1 MKVFNRPQ
9 VSRDFLWNKRKRAF
23 KEENKDSWRIWG
35 AGQDSLSYWTA
46 ALEEEGGSGVQSQ
59 HHSWCFKRDEQNIN
73 FIAKTFKSIVSQQ
86 HMNPPA
92 MFALHSVLVLM
103 ILPPVA
109 SVHCPRPCSCP
120 QPSELHCTFRSLITI
135 PTAVSRDV
143 ERMNLG
149 FNSINKITDKSLAGL
164 RKLELLM
171 VHGNDIHSLP
181 HGVFKDLTSLQM
193 LKMSYNKLKEINR
206 NTLQGLWAL
215 ARLHLD
221 HNRLEFIHPDAFQGL
236 TSLRLLQL
244 EGNQLQQL
252 HPATFTTF
260 TLMGHFHFSTLRHL
274 YLSDNRLTSLPSA
287 LVATMQQLENLYLHG
302 NPWICDCNMRWLH
315 DWDKTSPGVLKCKKD
330 RALPGG
336 QLCPMCSSPRHLQ
349 RKELQPLE
357 KLVCSG
363 PVIHSP
369 HRTSPPE
376 DVESEVMTM
385 EDFRE
390 PFGNVSLGLSDE
402 HGNEVDLECG
412 IGEPK
417 VLTNL
422 NWEQFNHLQL
432 SSNITVSVD
441 LECPVDR
448 DKYEQLWRLIAY
460 YSSVPAHLQRGIMLR
475 DEPHPIHVYRQD
487 YEKDAQYY
495 TGVKVNM
502 MAQPAWLMQTSANL
516 QLNRLQSSA
525 KMVKLILSTDF
536 SETIETELVRRQKRT
551 WVMINTT
558 TTVFSAILGNPSE
571 MYCNVH
577 SSGQPVLHWI
587 LPDGS
592 KVEESSSTPD
602 KRVTLSRDG
611 RLLIKAVIHADTGIY
626 YCTARV
632 HGDLAVMPFYL
643 TVQES
648 SSPPPGEDA
657 LVTPIEGFTGDTIS
671 LPCTASGSPDAEINW
686 ILPNS
691 NILSFQAN
699 SSRAVIYSNG
709 TLHISQ
715 TQLLDSGYYKCIA
728 INQHGVDTLA
738 TKITFVR
745 RKGLIRPIR
754 KFPIR
759 PQSVSGVNTQIKVPT
774 EDSEDGS
781 GDVEITQV
789 GGPMSRLDALSKRMP
804 VGFSPGRRAV
814 HPLRKTWHRPPVLR
828 KPTGSQVEDRKNTG
842 EGRRKTN
849 MSKSKIDPEKWAD
862 ILAKIRDRSVQNMG
876 TAVQNTTE
884 TKQTEKA
891 TQSNVTIE
899 GSSERT
905 TVRGQ
910 DYFTTPFSPTQYQ
923 NRKIDEHNR
932 EGQGKYV
939 ISNSYTT
946 RDMISNSQY
955 THSTQ
960 DAVEPHTAQ
969 TPYSVQLTAQDT
981 SLVGHTTSNSVFFL
995 PQQTTSV
1002 SLHNVTFWQGN
1013 TNIASSSST
1022 FSLRET
1028 QSTNTDVVGFK
1039 TADASKGLE
1048 KSENMGRPN
1057 VDTSSINDKELSARG
1072 SEVIPSVNPN
1082 ESETSQDES
1091 GKYLTVA
1098 ATTTQSHASA
1108 KDRTFD
1114 DFQSQAMLTQV
1125 SPTTTVPPTHRRRG
1139 GSERQ
1144 FPPRIRKPSSSRRNG
1159 GRRRKPNKMKQKLIE
1174 PTQFIITTPT
1184 NPSLATVRAT
1194 ASTRLKIDPLEVK
1207 TANFNSTLPFSGSQA
1222 ASSGTLSHEESTVLG
1237 HDNQAAV
1244 KLSPLPASPSETND
1258 SHQPRA
1264 KPLLK
1269 STSAAPSFP
1278 TASPEL
1284 GHAQTS
1290 SQTTLRITERASP
1303 PELLNMSTADTQQ
1316 RFTGSPIPPVKPS
1329 EETQHASN
1337 TGHLGPVPDSG
1348 DFHTPTQVLTDVG
1361 QNDSDYQYTP
1371 TEKGERMLLKETDI
1385 NVSMLPPP
1393 FASAASLMEYEIK
1406 TTSGNTP
1413 SGLITTLSVP
1423 LEGQTDTE
1431 EITTK
1436 KPSLPQIA
1444 HYNMSTMKATSSKS
1458 VDHLN
1463 NAANTG
1469 NNSLTS
1475 IVITTT
1481 VSATSSRLN
1490 AVIPSQVALDVT
1502 LANRFSTETKRGP
1515 SFRATTKE
1523 PPTVNIT
1530 PDNHGQEQQTQPIIP
1545 SEPTRTSDFGPE
1557 TWSTDQKLALFTTT
1571 NPTSPRLNLT
1581 LAPTTDPLRE
1591 GLPKTTQDVSK
1602 EQQLP
1607 GTGFIPGGKPKI
1619 TKSNS
1624 QTFTV
1629 DAEADAQV
1637 PCRAEGEPMPFLSWT
1652 KVASGA
1658 RIAQNTRVQR
1668 FEVHPNGTL
1677 IIRNTQPLD
1686 GGQYLCTVQNQYG
1699 TDNLV
1704 VTLVV
1709 LSRHPRVLQP
1719 RHKDIHVHLGD
1730 KVNLECKVEG
1740 HPPPQITWVLPNHV
1754 HIAAPPLGVAP
1765 QQHVAVFSN
1774 GTLQISQVTNADGG
1788 IYKCIGSSAAGADSV
1803 SVRLYVSVLPPVIQ
1817 QAQYENTTLPEGS
1830 SAYIHCTA
1838 TGAPQPV
1845 ISWIT
1850 PDGVHLTAPQSVIGR
1865 SLLVYPNGTLFIQR
1879 LGQRNAGRYTCSVT
1893 NAVASSTRTVILST
1907 RTNPN
1912 YAKASITLSSPQ
1924 RTDVIY
1930 GGRLLLDCVA
1940 TGGPE
1945 PRIIWRTPYKKLV
1958 DAQYSFDPRIKVF
1971 PNGTITVHSVTDKD
1985 SGDYLCVARNKMG
1998 DDYVLLRVNVL
2009 TRPAKIEQ
2017 KPLRSDQE
2025 VVYGG
2030 DLKVDCVASGLPY
2043 PEISWALPDGSMVN
2057 PLKQRESVS
2066 GGRSRRYVV
2075 FDNGTLYFNHVGM
2088 PEEGDYTCYAENQLG
2103 KDEMKVRVKVKA
2115 ATTPPQIQD
2124 KDEKLIQVFY
2134 GETVTLRCNAKGEP
2148 MPIITWIS
2156 PTNRVISSAL
2166 DKYQVL
2172 DDGTLVVQKV
2182 QRFDGGN
2189 YTCLSRNNA
2198 GQDHKVIR
2206 LNVLVISPTINS
2218 MKGTVNSVKV
2228 AAVQDQRKLL
2238 DCVAKGTPT
2247 PRIMWVLPGN
2257 VILPAPYYSNRMKVH
2272 QNGTLE
2278 IRSAKRTDS
2287 GQLACI
2293 ARNEGGEVKLVV
2305 NLDVEA
2311 VVESPQ
2317 IRGSQSDSLS
2327 LTVGNTMTLNC
2338 SFEGSSLSHLTW
2350 ILPGGTPL
2358 HSGARFAKFFHKP
2371 DGSLIIS
2378 NPSIAETG
2386 MYRCLGQNS
2395 RGLVERTITLSRGRK
2410 PEISNRYNSPL
2421 SVVNG
2426 ERLLLHCI
2434 TSSDPLRLTW
2444 TIPSGVVL
2452 NRPQRAGRYAVLPNG
2467 TLAIQQ
2473 VSVHDRGSYMCRAT
2487 NEYGNSQL
2495 SASVIVIAYPAR
2507 ITSGPPA
2514 VTYAKLGVAVQLNCI
2529 ATGIPSVEVAWE
2541 TPNKTRLAVSAQ
2553 PRLFGNKYLHP
2564 QGSLI
2569 IQNPTQR
2576 DAGVYRCTARNA
2588 IGIDSKAT
2596 ILQVY

>member
-1 MKVFNRPQ
+1 MK
-9 VSRDFLWNKRKRAF
+9 
-23 KEENKDSWRIWG
+23 
-35 AGQDSLSYWTA
+35 
-46 ALEEEGGSGVQSQ
+46 
-59 HHSWCFKRDEQNIN
+59 
-73 FIAKTFKSIVSQQ
+73 
-86 HMNPPA
+86 PPA
-92 MFALHSVLVLM
+92 VCVLHTVLVLM

-109 SVHCPRPCSCP
+109 SVPCPRPCSCP
-120 QPSELHCTFRSLITI
+120 QPSELHCTFRSLTTI
-135 PTAVSRDV
+135 PAAVSRDV

-171 VHGNDIHSLP
+171 VHGNNIHSLP
-181 HGVFKDLTSLQM
+181 KGVFKDLTSLQM

-287 LVATMQQLENLYLHG
+287 LVETMQQLENLYLHG

-330 RALPGG
+330 KTLSGG

-363 PVIHSP
+363 PVIRSP

-390 PFGNVSLGLSDE
+390 PFGNISLGLSDE

-417 VLTNL
+417 VLTKI
-422 NWEQFNHLQL
+422 NWEKFNQLQVA
-432 SSNITVSVD
+432 SNITVTVD

-448 DKYEQLWRLIAY
+448 DRYEQLWRLIAY
-460 YSSVPAHLQRGIMLR
+460 YSSVPAHLQRGIIVR
-475 DEPHPIHVYRQD
+475 NEPHPIHVYRQD

-516 QLNRLQSSA
+516 QLNRLESSA
-525 KMVKLILSTDF
+525 KMVKLILCTDF
-536 SETIETELVRRQKRT
+536 SETLETELVQRQKRT
-551 WVMINTT
+551 WVMIESINTT
-558 TTVFSAILGNPSE
+558 SKVFSAILGNPSQ

-592 KVEESSSTPD
+592 KVEASSSTPD
-602 KRVTLSRDG
+602 NRVTLSSDG

-626 YCTARV
+626 YCIARV
-632 HGDLAVMPFYL
+632 HGDLAVMPFHL

-648 SSPPPGEDA
+648 SSPPPGQDA
-657 LVTPIEGFTGDTIS
+657 LVTPIEGFAGDPIS

-691 NILSFQAN
+691 NIVSFQAN
-699 SSRAVIYSNG
+699 SSRAVVYSNG

-715 TQLLDSGYYKCIA
+715 TQLLDSGHYKCIA

-738 TKITFVR
+738 TKIIFVR
-745 RKGLIRPIR
+745 RKGLIRPFR
-754 KFPIR
+754 RFPIR

-774 EDSEDGS
+774 EDSEDAS
-781 GDVEITQV
+781 GDIEITQV
-789 GGPMSRLDALSKRMP
+789 GGPMSRLDPLSKRMP
-804 VGFSPGRRAV
+804 VGLAPGRRGV
-814 HPLRKTWHRPPVLR
+814 HPSRKMWHRPPVLR
-828 KPTGSQVEDRKNTG
+828 KPTESQVKDRKNVG

-849 MSKSKIDPEKWAD
+849 LSKSKIDPEKWAD
-862 ILAKIRDRSVQNMG
+862 ILAKIRDRSVQNTV
-876 TAVQNTTE
+876 TALPVQHTTE
-884 TKQTEKA
+884 GRQTEKS

-899 GSSERT
+899 TSSEST

-910 DYFTTPFSPTQYQ
+910 DYFTTPLSPTQYPR
-923 NRKIDEHNR
+923 RKTNEHNT
-932 EGQGKYV
+932 EDQTKYV
-939 ISNSYTT
+939 ASNSYTT

-969 TPYSVQLTAQDT
+969 TTYSVQHTAQ
-981 SLVGHTTSNSVFFL
+981 HTTSNSVFFL

-1002 SLHNVTFWQGN
+1002 SLHNVTFWQAN
-1013 TNIASSSST
+1013 TNIASSSTT
-1022 FSLRET
+1022 FSLKET
-1028 QSTNTDVVGFK
+1028 QSTTTDVVGVK

-1048 KSENMGRPN
+1048 RSENMGRPN
-1057 VDTSSINDKELSARG
+1057 VDASSVNDGELFARG

-1082 ESETSQDES
+1082 ESETSQEEN

-1098 ATTTQSHASA
+1098 ATITQSHSPP
-1108 KDRTFD
+1108 KERTFD
-1114 DFQSQAMLTQV
+1114 DLQSQAMLTQV
-1125 SPTTTVPPTHRRRG
+1125 TPTTTLAPTHTRRRG
-1139 GSERQ
+1139 SEGQ
-1144 FPPRIRKPSSSRRNG
+1144 FPPRIGKPSSSRRNG
-1159 GRRRKPNKMKQKLIE
+1159 GRRRKPNRRKQKLIE
-1174 PTQFIITTPT
+1174 PTRFFITTPT
-1184 NPSLATVRAT
+1184 NPALETVRT
-1194 ASTRLKIDPLEVK
+1194 TGSTQLKIDPLEVK

-1290 SQTTLRITERASP
+1290 SQTALRISERASP

-1316 RFTGSPIPPVKPS
+1316 RFTGSPLPPVKPS

-1337 TGHLGPVPDSG
+1337 TGHLGPVPHFG
-1348 DFHTPTQVLTDVG
+1348 DFHTLTQVLTDFG
-1361 QNDSDYQYTP
+1361 QNESDYQYKP

-1385 NVSMLPPP
+1385 NVSLLTSP
-1393 FASAASLMEYEIK
+1393 AASLMEHEIK

-1423 LEGQTDTE
+1423 LEGETDTE

-1436 KPSLPQIA
+1436 KPSQPKRA

-1458 VDHLN
+1458 AVDHLN
-1463 NAANTG
+1463 NAESTG
-1469 NNSLTS
+1469 NNSDASFTS

-1481 VSATSSRLN
+1481 VATTSSRLD
-1490 AVIPSQVALDVT
+1490 AVIPSRAAIDVT
-1502 LANRFSTETKRGP
+1502 LPKTSSTETKRGP
-1515 SFRATTKE
+1515 PFRATTQE

-1545 SEPTRTSDFGPE
+1545 SEDRRTSDFGPA
-1557 TWSTDQKLALFTTT
+1557 TQSTDHQLVLFTSSH
-1571 NPTSPRLNLT
+1571 PTSPGLNRT
-1581 LAPTTDPLRE
+1581 LAPTTDPLID
-1591 GLPKTTQDVSK
+1591 GLPTTIQDVSK

-1607 GTGFIPGGKPKI
+1607 GTGSIPRGKPRI
-1619 TKSNS
+1619 TESNPR
-1624 QTFTV
+1624 TFTV
-1629 DAEADAQV
+1629 DAEADAQL

-1652 KVASGA
+1652 KVATGA
-1658 RIAQNTRVQR
+1658 SIAQNTRVQR
-1668 FEVHPNGTL
+1668 FEVHPNGSL

-1699 TDNLV
+1699 TDNMV

-1709 LSRHPRVLQP
+1709 FSRHPRVLQP
-1719 RHKDIHVHLGD
+1719 RHKDVPVHLGD
-1730 KVNLECKVEG
+1730 KVKLECKVEG

-1754 HIAAPPLGVAP
+1754 HIAAPPLGVTP
-1765 QQHVAVFSN
+1765 QQHVVVFSN
-1774 GTLQISQVTNADGG
+1774 GTLQISRVTNADGG

-1845 ISWIT
+1845 IKWIT
-1850 PDGVHLTAPQSVIGR
+1850 PDGAHLTASQFVSGR
-1865 SLLVYPNGTLFIQR
+1865 NLLVYPNGTLLIQR
-1879 LGQRNAGRYTCSVT
+1879 LGLGNAGRYTCSVT
-1893 NAVASSTRTVILST
+1893 NAVASSTRTVILNT

-1940 TGGPE
+1940 AGGPE

-1971 PNGTITVHSVTDKD
+1971 PNGTITVHSVTDQD

-2017 KPLRSDQE
+2017 KQQRSNQE

-2030 DLKVDCVASGLPY
+2030 DLKVDCVASGLPN

-2057 PLKQRESVS
+2057 PVKQRDSVS

-2115 ATTPPQIQD
+2115 ATAPPQIQD
-2124 KDEKLIQVFY
+2124 KDKKSIRVFY
-2134 GETVTLRCNAKGEP
+2134 GETITLRCNSKGEP
-2148 MPIITWIS
+2148 MPTITWIS
-2156 PTNRVISSAL
+2156 PTNRVISPAL

-2189 YTCLSRNNA
+2189 YTCVSRNNA

-2206 LNVLVISPTINS
+2206 LDVLVTSPIINGI
-2218 MKGTVNSVKV
+2218 KGTVNSVKV

-2247 PRIMWVLPGN
+2247 PRIMWLLPGN
-2257 VILPAPYYSNRMKVH
+2257 VILPAPYHSNRMEVH

-2305 NLDVEA
+2305 NLDVKE
-2311 VVESPQ
+2311 VVGKPQ
-2317 IRGSQSDSLS
+2317 IRGPQSGSLS
-2327 LTVGNTMTLNC
+2327 LTLGNTMTLNC
-2338 SFEGSSLSHLTW
+2338 SFEGSSLPHLTW
-2350 ILPGGTPL
+2350 ILPSGTL
-2358 HSGARFAKFFHKP
+2358 LQSGARLSKFFHKP

-2386 MYRCLGQNS
+2386 MYRCLGRNS
-2395 RGLVERTITLSRGRK
+2395 RGLVERTITLSPGRK
-2410 PEISNRYNSPL
+2410 PEISNRYNSPV

-2434 TSSDPLRLTW
+2434 TSSEPLRLTW

-2473 VSVHDRGSYMCRAT
+2473 VSVYDRGSYMCRAA
-2487 NEYGNSQL
+2487 NEYGSSQL
-2495 SASVIVIAYPAR
+2495 SASVIVIAYPPR
-2507 ITSGPPA
+2507 ITNGPPA

-2529 ATGIPSVEVAWE
+2529 ATGNPRVEVAWE

-2588 IGIDSKAT
+2588 IGTDSKAT